1 MVVGQDTPILDD
13 GDDEQ
18 GDDNTVEEVLPHDNA
33 ISAVGDTQG
42 VLGIVA
48 AVAALEQESR

>member
-1 MVVGQDTPILDD
+1 MEVGQDTPILDD

-18 GDDNTVEEVLPHDNA
+18 GDDNTVEEVLPRDNA
-33 ISAVGDTQG
+33 IPAVGDTQG

>member
-1 MVVGQDTPILDD
+1 MEVGQDTPILDD
-13 GDDEQ
+13 DDEQ
-18 GDDNTVEEVLPHDNA
+18 GGDNIVEVRLRGNAVL
-33 ISAVGDTQG
+33 AVGDTQG